1 MGYNWKE
8 KEKGQVMWSH
18 TLREVPSSWET
29 LLSLKKESDAFTKG
43 KRKSS
48 KYPSVDEWTNKRWDR
63 HHGIVLSL
71 KKER

>member
-1 MGYNWKE
+1 LGNSSFFKKGVPYHPIQQYPKNIHPKE
-8 KEKGQVMWSH
+8 VKAGSQ
-18 TLREVPSSWET
+18 T
-29 LLSLKKESDAFTKG
+29 DAFTKG